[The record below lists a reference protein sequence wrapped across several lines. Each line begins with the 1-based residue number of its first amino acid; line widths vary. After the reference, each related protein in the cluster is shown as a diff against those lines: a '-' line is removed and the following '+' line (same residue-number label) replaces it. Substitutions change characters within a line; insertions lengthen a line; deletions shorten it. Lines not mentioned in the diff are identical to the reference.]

1 MAPVK
6 KRAGPRP
13 PRKKPDKESL
23 RGAPRSL
30 KTGPAAASRR
40 SARKVSAG
48 GEPLEIT
55 REVLRRM
62 PLPRPGADDDKE
74 VRGRVLVVGG
84 GTETI
89 GAIILA
95 GTAALRAG
103 AGKLQ
108 VTTTEQEGGSGVAYV
123 LPEARFLSGD
133 EGGLT
138 KYLGEADA
146 VCIGPGWTEER
157 PRGPVARF
165 FLSRCKK
172 AAVVLDAQAV
182 VNLLTS
188 GALPRSWFSRAVV
201 TPNAEEFSEVF
212 RGGKGP
218 ALRDP
223 FGAAR
228 AAAIS
233 SGAVIVLKGR
243 ETYIVAPDGR
253 AFVNRAGNVGLATS
267 GSGDVLAGLIAGLA
281 ARGAAPFEAAVW
293 GVHLHALAGDR
304 LAARVGPLGYLA
316 RELPAEVPRLMA
328 ELSGD

>member
-1 MAPVK
+1 V
-6 KRAGPRP
+6 
-13 PRKKPDKESL
+13 
-23 RGAPRSL
+23 
-30 KTGPAAASRR
+30 
-40 SARKVSAG
+40 
-48 GEPLEIT
+48 EIT

-62 PLPRPGADDDKE
+62 PLPRAGADDDKE

-84 GTETI
+84 GAETI

-108 VTTTEQEGGSGVAYV
+108 LTTTEREEGGAAVAYV

-133 EGGLT
+133 EGELA

-157 PRGPVARF
+157 PVGPAAHF
-165 FLSRCKK
+165 FLSRSRK
-172 AAVVLDAQAV
+172 AAVVLDAQAI
-182 VNLLTS
+182 VNLLRL
-188 GALPRSWFSRAVV
+188 GELPRSWLSRAVV

-212 RGGKGP
+212 RGAKGQTS
-218 ALRDP
+218 RDLL
-223 FGAAR
+223 GAAR
-228 AAAIS
+228 AATS
-233 SGAVIVLKGR
+233 STGAVIVLKGR
-243 ETYIVAPDGR
+243 ETFIVAPDGR

-267 GSGDVLAGLIAGLA
+267 GSGDVLAGIITGLA
-281 ARGAAPFEAAVW
+281 ARGAAPLEAAVW

-328 ELSGD
+328 ELAGP

>member
-1 MAPVK
+1 MK
-6 KRAGPRP
+6 
-13 PRKKPDKESL
+13 
-23 RGAPRSL
+23 RGAAS
-30 KTGPAAASRR
+30 ASRR
-40 SARKVSAG
+40 SARKVSAEL
-48 GEPLEIT
+48 EPVEIT

-74 VRGRVLVVGG
+74 ARGRVLVVGG
-84 GTETI
+84 GTETV

-108 VTTTEQEGGSGVAYV
+108 VTMAEQDGGAGLAYV
-123 LPEARFLSGD
+123 MPEARFLSGD
-133 EGGLT
+133 EGELA

-157 PRGPVARF
+157 PRGPVTRF

-182 VNLLTS
+182 ANLLMS
-188 GALPRSWFSRAVV
+188 GEVPRSWFSRAVV

-212 RGGKGP
+212 HGGKGP
-218 ALRDP
+218 APRDP
-223 FGAAR
+223 LGAAR
-228 AAAIS
+228 AAATS

-243 ETYIVAPDGR
+243 ETFIVAPDGR

-267 GSGDVLAGLIAGLA
+267 GSGDVLAGVIAGLA
-281 ARGAAPFEAAVW
+281 ARGAAPLEAAVW

-304 LAARVGPLGYLA
+304 LAARTGPLGYLA

-328 ELSGD
+328 ELSWD